1 VDGSQQQ
8 DARLQLDA
16 VKKTLFD
23 QVQSQCWPRYHFA
36 DLAHALYKTPDPLPK
51 AGHGCRCIYDREMI
65 CTWPSA
71 TNHAAAINAARVNV
85 KAQNNIG

>member
-16 VKKTLFD
+16 VKETVFD

-36 DLAHALYKTPDPLPK
+36 DLADALYRHQIRYQRPGMA
-51 AGHGCRCIYDREMI
+51 AGVRDREM
-65 CTWPSA
+65 SA
-71 TNHAAAINAARVNV
+71 PGRPPQITRRP
-85 KAQNNIG
+85 

>member
-16 VKKTLFD
+16 VKETVFN

-36 DLAHALYKTPDPLPK
+36 DLAHALYRHQIRSQRPGMA
-51 AGHGCRCIYDREMI
+51 AGRDREMI
-65 CTWPSA
+65 CIWPSA
-71 TNHAAAINAARVNV
+71 TNHAAAINATRVNV
-85 KAQNNIG
+85 KAQSNIG